1 MTLVEQLEKEASTL
15 SEDNVEHK
23 QFLDNMKFIDDSGQK
38 IHRVV
43 HINCG
48 MGVYYELCKKNLPHI
63 EYVGYAASKKA
74 ADLCRSH
81 WDCDSFFY
89 RKYSTL
95 DKVLWMDTD
104 LLILSVKK
112 DPVEDI
118 NQVLGLDFA
127 NVIIP
132 NIKITLENQD
142 SIFEA
147 IIKQGYEYHFQFL
160 DIENELML
168 IRLVEFSF
176 MKQDDDKS
184 I

>member
-1 MTLVEQLEKEASTL
+1 MTLAAQLEKETSTL
-15 SEDNVEHK
+15 SKDNIEHK
-23 QFLDNMKFIDDSGQK
+23 KFLANIKFIEAGGQK
-38 IHRVV
+38 IHRVI

-48 MGVYYELCKKNLPHI
+48 MGSYYEVCKKNLPNI

-81 WDCDSFFY
+81 WDYDSFFY

-104 LLILSVKK
+104 VLVLSVKT
-112 DPVEDI
+112 DPIEDI
-118 NQVLGLDFA
+118 NQVLGLDFT

-142 SIFEA
+142 STFEA
-147 IIKQGYEYHFQFL
+147 IVKKGYEYYFQFL

-168 IRLVEFSF
+168 LRLVKFPLIQ
-176 MKQDDDKS
+176 QDNDKS
-184 I
+184 V